1 VLPID
6 IQCQIVLPSVRKSCR
21 WPICP
26 LICDPPR
33 LGGLLTKAFLSL
45 SRSIHSRRVQYTS
58 PYTTVQPV
66 PQKLYLEYSTIRLHD
81 LLLCIF
87 LYIHTC
93 KENIF
98 ICLFFFF
105 WLILESYILGQ
116 QRQLPPTQ
124 DHRVQYIFRF
134 PLCVCVSLLDASLIV
149 FTFCCLSAYPDVYA
163 LCSPAAK

>member
-105 WLILESYILGQ
+105 GLFWRVIYWDNSGNCRLHRTTEFYIYSGS
-116 QRQLPPTQ
+116 P
-124 DHRVQYIFRF
+124 
-134 PLCVCVSLLDASLIV
+134 CVCVSLLDASLIV
-149 FTFCCLSAYPDVYA
+149 FTFCCISAYPDVYA